1 MDTDIRMLLKA
12 ERENWKKR
20 MVKETKGAYIV
31 IYLGFISSVFISTM
45 FGFKYDYSS
54 DDKRVIISLTVFI
67 FVVYQGV
74 TAYVSYVRENGRS
87 VNIFEKY
94 RYIPVDVS
102 VLRRVKLI
110 LTVRI
115 IAPFVITGQM
125 AAIFIRVID
134 PDNQGGSLIDISVFM
149 PLITGC
155 LFILEKF
162 IEYRI
167 LSRKAALQ

>member
-1 MDTDIRMLLKA
+1 MDTDIKKLLKT
-12 ERENWKKR
+12 EHKNWKQR
-20 MVKETKGAYIV
+20 MVKETKGTYIA
-31 IYLGFISSVFISTM
+31 IYLILIFSVFMSAM

-54 DDKRVIISLTVFI
+54 DDKRSMVTLTVFI
-67 FVVYQGV
+67 FGVYQGV
-74 TAYVSYVRENGRS
+74 TTYVSYVRENGKS

-94 RYIPVDVS
+94 KYIPVDVS

-149 PLITGC
+149 PLIIGC

-162 IEYRI
+162 IEYRV